1 MLAWSVKDLAEKAGV
16 SPTTIRR
23 YEQNDGLINSSD
35 AALEAIERTLAQA
48 DIEFIFPELG
58 KPGIRPR

>member
-1 MLAWSVKDLAEKAGV
+1 MLALSVKELSAKAEI

-23 YEQNDGLINSSD
+23 YEQIDGPINSSEP
-35 AALEAIERTLAQA
+35 ALESIERTLIQA
-48 DIEFIFPELG
+48 GVEFTFPELG

>member
-1 MLAWSVKDLAEKAGV
+1 MLALSVKNLAEMART

-23 YEQNDGLINSSD
+23 YEQIDGPINSSEEF
-35 AALEAIERTLAQA
+35 LEAIERALVQA
-48 DIEFIFPELG
+48 GIEFTFPELG